1 MKKENFLQIVRSK
14 AKTALTPEEEAMF
27 GSIGEAVEQAFA
39 SESVER
45 NKKIDAIITQLGTV
59 DEGQSLSEI
68 IRKLSTKI
76 DEVEEKAKRTLSE
89 ADKKNLRAVLEANK
103 DVIRNSRNR
112 TTPAWEIE
120 FKAKRA
126 TSAMMTTGTLLT
138 GAVAINNPNE
148 LDDLQITFIKYPNN
162 FILDAINSRQVTK
175 VPASRRWKEQVVA
188 NEGVPTVVAEGTTKP
203 LTDYKFEYKYSYVK
217 KYAGRIEMTEE
228 VEIDM
233 EQLMMEIITMFER
246 DVLKVYQAGVF
257 ADILAW
263 APAYTTTVLDGTLVN
278 PQIRN
283 VVNAGVLA
291 VADNNYTAD
300 TLIINPGDYALGQ
313 NMENSVG
320 DPIFVPDSVMY
331 PGLKL
336 FVTSLIAA
344 GTLLVGEG
352 AIVEEQHGGFI
363 LRRGTYGT
371 QFIENEFTIVGEVFS
386 NLKLPTESKKG
397 WVKIDIATVKGL
409 LLKAPVAI

>member
-39 SESVER
+39 SETVER

-68 IRKLSTKI
+68 IRTLSTKI
-76 DEVEEKAKRTLSE
+76 DEVEEKSKRSLSE
-89 ADKKNLRAVLEANK
+89 ADKKNLRSVLEANK

-126 TSAMMTTGTLLT
+126 ASAMMTTGTLLT

-263 APAYTTTVLDGTLVN
+263 APAYTTTGLDGTLVN

-291 VADNNYTAD
+291 VAVNNYTAD
-300 TLIINPGDYALGQ
+300 TLIINPADYALGQ

-336 FVTSLIAA
+336 FVTSLIDA
-344 GTLLVGEG
+344 GTVLVGEG
-352 AIVEEQHGGFI
+352 AIVEEQHGSFI

-386 NLKLPTESKKG
+386 NLKLPTESKTS

-409 LLKAPVAI
+409 LQKD

>member
-14 AKTALTPEEEAMF
+14 AKADLTPEEEGMF
-27 GSIGEAVEQAFA
+27 SSIGEAIEQAFTF
-39 SESVER
+39 EQVER
-45 NKKIDAIITQLGTV
+45 NKKITEIEKQLGDV
-59 DEGQSLSEI
+59 EDGQTLNGI
-68 IRKLSTKI
+68 IRTLAQKV
-76 DEVEEKAKRTLSE
+76 DEVEAKAKRTLSE
-89 ADKKNLRAVLEANK
+89 SDKKNLRAVLEANK

-112 TTPAWEIE
+112 TAPAWEIE

-126 TSAMMTTGTLLT
+126 ASAMMTTGTVIS
-138 GAVAINNPNE
+138 GAVAINNPNALE
-148 LDDLQITFIKYPNN
+148 DLEITFIKYPNN
-162 FILDAINSRQVTK
+162 FILDAINSRQVSK

-188 NEGVPTVVAEGTTKP
+188 NDGVAAVVTEGNTKP
-203 LTDYKFEYKYSYVK
+203 IVDYKFEYKYSYVK

-246 DVLKVYQAGVF
+246 DVLKAYQAGVF

-263 APAYTTTVLDGTLVN
+263 APSYTATALDGTLAK

-291 VADNNYTAD
+291 VALQNYTAD
-300 TLIINPGDYALGQ
+300 TLIMNPADYALGQ
-313 NMENSVG
+313 NMENLNG
-320 DPIFVPDSVMY
+320 DPIFVPDNVMY
-331 PGLKL
+331 PGLRL
-336 FVTSLIAA
+336 FVTSLIDA
-344 GTLLVGEG
+344 GTILVGEG
-352 AIVEEQHGGFI
+352 NIVEEQHGSFI

-397 WVKIDIATVKGL
+397 WVKLDVATVKAAL
-409 LLKAPVAI
+409 LVEV

>member
-1 MKKENFLQIVRSK
+1 MENLVLKVMRAKS
-14 AKTALTPEEEAMF
+14 KTALTPEEEAMF
-27 GSIGEAVEQAFA
+27 TALGESVNEALSIEK
-39 SESVER
+39 VER
-45 NKKIDAIITQLGTV
+45 NKKIDEIATQLGTV
-59 DEGQSLSEI
+59 DAGQDIAGI
-68 IRKLSTKI
+68 IRALAQKV
-76 DEVEEKAKRTLSE
+76 DEVEEKSKRTLSE

-112 TTPAWEIE
+112 TTPAWEVE

-126 TSAMMTTGTLLT
+126 ASALMTTGTVLA

-162 FILDAINSRQVTK
+162 FILDAINSRQVSK

-188 NEGVPTVVAEGTTKP
+188 NDGVPTVVTEGNTKP

-263 APAYTTTVLDGTLVN
+263 APAYTTTALDGTLVN

-291 VADNNYTAD
+291 VAVNNYTAD
-300 TLIINPGDYALGQ
+300 TLIINPADYALGQ
-313 NMENSVG
+313 NMENSMG

-331 PGLKL
+331 PGFKL
-336 FVTSLIAA
+336 FVTSLIDA